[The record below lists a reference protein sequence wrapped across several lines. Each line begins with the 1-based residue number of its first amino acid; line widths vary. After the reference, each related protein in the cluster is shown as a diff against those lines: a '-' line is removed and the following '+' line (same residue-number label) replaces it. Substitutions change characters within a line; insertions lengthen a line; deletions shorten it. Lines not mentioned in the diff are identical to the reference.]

1 MTYTEAQYEA
11 AKIIVEQYEQEQYA
25 EKMIEAEQAVNIF
38 DDDEPY
44 CHDCGE
50 DQNLAYNDQSL
61 NRVYSDSEIS
71 ILLEGK
77 PKTEPKQIVKN
88 LPAKTEN
95 KPEQREEKKPK
106 EQPKKRFDIA
116 KFRTGLVDV
125 LCAIAVIG
133 HGVLVWFDC
142 WELWGKAGFIG
153 GGLAFVIILIAFT
166 ISTDPT
172 KNITSENALA
182 FVFVVDAAAWKV
194 HFDTFIRFSNVNHIV
209 TGCLCAFLCA
219 CSFMALYI
227 FRHSKLN

>member
-1 MTYTEAQYEA
+1 MSAQPNTTLADLITGTLKYDTLRQRVKSRLGEKYNAARPVTEKE
-11 AKIIVEQYEQEQYA
+11 
-25 EKMIEAEQAVNIF
+25 IE
-38 DDDEPY
+38 
-44 CHDCGE
+44 
-50 DQNLAYNDQSL
+50 
-61 NRVYSDSEIS
+61 
-71 ILLEGK
+71 ILLETRK
-77 PKTEPKQIVKN
+77 EQPKQKAKN
-88 LPAKTEN
+88 LPSKTE
-95 KPEQREEKKPK
+95 KQPERQEEKKPK
-106 EQPKKRFDIA
+106 CEPKKRFDIA

-194 HFDTFIRFSNVNHIV
+194 HFDTFVRFSNVNHIV

>member
-1 MTYTEAQYEA
+1 MSAQHNMTGRE
-11 AKIIVEQYEQEQYA
+11 IC
-25 EKMIEAEQAVNIF
+25 AV
-38 DDDEPY
+38 Y
-44 CHDCGE
+44 GMKE
-50 DQNLAYNDQSL
+50 DTARQRNNTRLTGKWSL

-77 PKTEPKQIVKN
+77 PKAKPKQKSKN

-95 KPEQREEKKPK
+95 KPEKQEEKKQK
-106 EQPKKRFDIA
+106 SEPKKRFDIA

-133 HGVLVWFDC
+133 HGFLVWFDC

-153 GGLAFVIILIAFT
+153 GGLSFVIILIAFT

-182 FVFVVDAAAWKV
+182 FVFLVDAAAWKV

-209 TGCLCAFLCA
+209 TGCLCFFLCA

>member
-1 MTYTEAQYEA
+1 MSAQPNTTLADLITGTLKYDTLRQRVKSRLGEKYQANRPVTE
-11 AKIIVEQYEQEQYA
+11 K
-25 EKMIEAEQAVNIF
+25 
-38 DDDEPY
+38 
-44 CHDCGE
+44 
-50 DQNLAYNDQSL
+50 
-61 NRVYSDSEIS
+61 EIS

-77 PKTEPKQIVKN
+77 PKQVSKIP
-88 LPAKTEN
+88 PAKSET
-95 KPEQREEKKPK
+95 KPEKQEEKKPK
-106 EQPKKRFDIA
+106 TEPKKRFDIA
-116 KFRTGLVDV
+116 KFRTVLVDV

-133 HGVLVWFDC
+133 HGILVWFDC
-142 WELWGKAGFIG
+142 WELWSRAGFIG

-209 TGCLCAFLCA
+209 TGCLCFFLCA

>member
-1 MTYTEAQYEA
+1 MSAQHNMTGRE
-11 AKIIVEQYEQEQYA
+11 IC
-25 EKMIEAEQAVNIF
+25 AVYGIK
-38 DDDEPY
+38 
-44 CHDCGE
+44 E
-50 DQNLAYNDQSL
+50 DKARYQNNTRLTGKWSL

-77 PKTEPKQIVKN
+77 PKSEPKEKAKK
-88 LPAKTEN
+88 LPAKTE
-95 KPEQREEKKPK
+95 KQEEKKPK
-106 EQPKKRFDIA
+106 TEPKKHFDIS

-153 GGLAFVIILIAFT
+153 GALAFVIILIAFT
-166 ISTDPT
+166 LSTDSS
-172 KNITSENALA
+172 KNRTSENAMW
-182 FVFVVDAAAWKV
+182 FVFLVDLAAWKV
-194 HFDTFIRFSNVNHIV
+194 HFDTFIRFSNVGEIV

-227 FRHSKLN
+227 FRDSKLN

>member
-1 MTYTEAQYEA
+1 MSAQHNMTGRE
-11 AKIIVEQYEQEQYA
+11 IC
-25 EKMIEAEQAVNIF
+25 AV
-38 DDDEPY
+38 Y
-44 CHDCGE
+44 GMKE
-50 DQNLAYNDQSL
+50 DTARQRNNTRLTGKWSL

-71 ILLEGK
+71 VLLEGK
-77 PKTEPKQIVKN
+77 PKSEPKQKAKS

-95 KPEQREEKKPK
+95 KPEKQEEKKPK
-106 EQPKKRFDIA
+106 TEPKKRFDIA

-133 HGVLVWFDC
+133 HGFLVWFDC

-166 ISTDPT
+166 LATDST
-172 KNITSENALA
+172 KNRTSENAMW
-182 FVFVVDAAAWKV
+182 FVFLVDLAAWKV
-194 HFDTFIRFSNVNHIV
+194 HFDTFIRFSNVGEIV

-227 FRHSKLN
+227 FRDSKLN

>member
-1 MTYTEAQYEA
+1 MSAPHNMTGRE
-11 AKIIVEQYEQEQYA
+11 IC
-25 EKMIEAEQAVNIF
+25 AV
-38 DDDEPY
+38 Y
-44 CHDCGE
+44 GMKE
-50 DQNLAYNDQSL
+50 DTARQRNNARLTGKWSL

-77 PKTEPKQIVKN
+77 PKSEAKKEAKR
-88 LPAKTEN
+88 LPIKTEN
-95 KPEQREEKKPK
+95 KTEKQEEKKPK
-106 EQPKKRFDIA
+106 SEPKKRFDIA

-133 HGVLVWFDC
+133 HGFLVWFDC

-166 ISTDPT
+166 LATDST
-172 KNITSENALA
+172 KNRTSENAMW
-182 FVFVVDAAAWKV
+182 FVFLVDLAAWKV
-194 HFDTFIRFSNVNHIV
+194 HFDTFIRFSNVGEIV

-227 FRHSKLN
+227 FRDSKLN

>member
-1 MTYTEAQYEA
+1 MSAQPNTTLADLITGTLKYDTLRQRVKTRLGEKYQANRPVTE
-11 AKIIVEQYEQEQYA
+11 K
-25 EKMIEAEQAVNIF
+25 
-38 DDDEPY
+38 
-44 CHDCGE
+44 
-50 DQNLAYNDQSL
+50 
-61 NRVYSDSEIS
+61 EIS
-71 ILLEGK
+71 ILLEEK
-77 PKTEPKQIVKN
+77 PKQATKN

-95 KPEQREEKKPK
+95 KPEKQEEKKPK

-153 GGLAFVIILIAFT
+153 GCLAFVIILIAFT
-166 ISTDPT
+166 LATDSS
-172 KNITSENALA
+172 KNRTSENAMW
-182 FVFVVDAAAWKV
+182 FVLLVDLAAWKV
-194 HFDTFIRFSNVNHIV
+194 HFDTFIRFSNVGEIV

-227 FRHSKLN
+227 FRDSKLN

>member
-1 MTYTEAQYEA
+1 MSAQHNMTAREFCALY
-11 AKIIVEQYEQEQYA
+11 
-25 EKMIEAEQAVNIF
+25 NI
-38 DDDEPY
+38 DENTARQRNNTRLP
-44 CHDCGE
+44 GKKW
-50 DQNLAYNDQSL
+50 SL
-61 NRVYSDSEIS
+61 NRILSESEIS
-71 ILLEGK
+71 ILLEDRRK
-77 PKTEPKQIVKN
+77 QPKSEAKI

-95 KPEQREEKKPK
+95 KPEKQEEKKPK
-106 EQPKKRFDIA
+106 SEQKKRFDIA

-133 HGVLVWFDC
+133 HGFLVWFDC

>member
-1 MTYTEAQYEA
+1 MSAQPNITLADLITPSLKYDTLRQRVKTRLGEKYNAARPVTE
-11 AKIIVEQYEQEQYA
+11 K
-25 EKMIEAEQAVNIF
+25 
-38 DDDEPY
+38 
-44 CHDCGE
+44 
-50 DQNLAYNDQSL
+50 
-61 NRVYSDSEIS
+61 EIS
-71 ILLEGK
+71 ILLEIRKEQPKEK
-77 PKTEPKQIVKN
+77 PKI

-95 KPEQREEKKPK
+95 KPEKQQEKKPK
-106 EQPKKRFDIA
+106 TEPKKRFDIA

-166 ISTDPT
+166 LATDST
-172 KNITSENALA
+172 KNRTSENAMW
-182 FVFVVDAAAWKV
+182 FVFLVDLAAWKV
-194 HFDTFIRFSNVNHIV
+194 HFDTFIRFSNVGEIV

-227 FRHSKLN
+227 FRDSKLN